1 MSNKKFSKKLLAA
14 AMATA
19 MAATM
24 LAGCGDKTT
33 TTTPDSSA
41 AATTADSSA
50 AASTEA
56 PKGDPVEI
64 TIFRDSFNLNA
75 PDQGEVDAVVAA
87 INEYIKDKINVK
99 ISGMTDVGNLEFPD
113 KANLALSNG
122 EINLLWTA
130 SWTGAVKTDE
140 LIKGNACY
148 DFSDLLPGTAL
159 YSAVPAWVWDACKY
173 DGKDYFVS
181 CYKESAEG
189 YNLMF
194 RQDLVDKYG
203 WDLSTVK
210 SYKDIEPM
218 LADCK
223 SEGLKYPYLTQRTAL
238 FYRWYMNDFDF
249 FSQDCLV
256 AVDRATDT
264 VVNPMITTQYKEF
277 VTTMCDWGQKGYISE
292 DDATKTT
299 PEAVTSTQDWGISF
313 WTDVPDNSGAESRYT
328 QKVAMAQVTD
338 DWSHSNSAL
347 GSCFTIAS
355 TCTEEQ
361 AKACIEFLGLLYTDK
376 TLADLYTY
384 GIEGVDYDRDDA
396 GKIVKKGEL
405 YSHDAWESCSQWCVS
420 LTATQSDNLLE
431 MYSDFNDNAKAS
443 SAAGFRFTKAP
454 VDAEY
459 VACTNVF
466 AEYGYMLENGANA
479 PDEVEAKLAKFQSA
493 LDEAGYQ
500 KILAEAQ
507 SQYEAWKATK

>member
-1 MSNKKFSKKLLAA
+1 MSNKKFGKKLLAVV
-14 AMATA
+14 MATA

-24 LAGCGDKTT
+24 LAGCGDSTT
-33 TTTPDSSA
+33 TTNPESSAPAASNTESSA
-41 AATTADSSA
+41 AATD
-50 AASTEA
+50 EA
-56 PKGDPVEI
+56 KSEPVEI
-64 TIFRDSFNLNA
+64 TIFRDSFNINA
-75 PDQGEVDAVVAA
+75 PDQQEVDAVVAA
-87 INEYIKDKINVK
+87 INEYIADKINVK

-140 LIKGNACY
+140 LYKGNAVY
-148 DFSDLLPGTAL
+148 DITDLLPGTAL
-159 YSAVPAWVWDACKY
+159 YSAMPEWVWDACKY
-173 DGKDYFVS
+173 DGRDYFVS

-194 RQDLVDKYG
+194 RKDLADKYG
-203 WDLSTVK
+203 WDLSSVK

-223 SEGLKYPYLTQRTAL
+223 AEGIKYPYLTQRTAL
-238 FYRWYMNDFDF
+238 FYRWYMNEFDF

-264 VVNPMITTQYKEF
+264 VVNPMITDMYKEF
-277 VTTMCDWGQKGYISE
+277 CTIMCDWGQKGYISE
-292 DDATKTT
+292 DDATRTT
-299 PEAVTSTQDWGISF
+299 PEATTSTKDWGVSF
-313 WTDVPDNSGAESRYT
+313 WTNVPDNSSAEGRYG
-328 QKVAMAQVTD
+328 QELEMVQVTD
-338 DWSHSNSAL
+338 NWSHSNSAL
-347 GSCFTIAS
+347 GSCFAIAS

-384 GIEGVDYDRDDA
+384 GIEGVDYDRVD
-396 GKIVKKGEL
+396 GKVQKKGEL
-405 YSHDAWESCSQWCVS
+405 YSHDAWDSCSQWCVS
-420 LTATQSDNLLE
+420 LTSTQADNLVEL
-431 MYSDFNDNAKAS
+431 YDAFNGSAKAS
-443 SAAGFRFTKAP
+443 SAAGFRFNKTP
-454 VDAEY
+454 IEAEY

-466 AEYGYMLENGANA
+466 AEYGYMLENGAFA
-479 PDEVEAKLAKFQSA
+479 PEEVEATLAEFQAA

-507 SQYEAWKATK
+507 SQYETWKTTK